1 MVMLHHL
8 AWIAM
13 TVLRFGGVIAVF
25 AGVAWFGVYF
35 IGGNARAARDGDGA
49 VPRSAWQG
57 PGART
62 GIRIFAIGAVMLLGA
77 FLLGLLSPSG
87 A

>member
-25 AGVAWFGVYF
+25 TGVAWFGVYF
-35 IGGNARAARDGDGA
+35 IGGNARAAREGDGA
-49 VPRSAWQG
+49 VPRSAWLG
-57 PGART
+57 PGPRT
-62 GIRIFAIGAVMLLGA
+62 GMRIFAIGAVMLLGA